1 LYCISFAMSS
11 FNSSADFSHVIVS
24 LFQQSLP
31 ILRGLYYFLIW
42 GRAYDCLFAFKSF
55 CEECVSIESGLKK
68 GTTPAAEKN
77 KNILDEMN
85 INKAREIQIVSNP
98 FSSLFAFVP
107 VQ

>member
-1 LYCISFAMSS
+1 VYQL
-11 FNSSADFSHVIVS
+11 N
-24 LFQQSLP
+24 P
-31 ILRGLYYFLIW
+31 
-42 GRAYDCLFAFKSF
+42 
-55 CEECVSIESGLKK
+55 GLKK

-98 FSSLFAFVP
+98 FSLFACFVP